1 MVSRSTAELRLLGAL
16 AQAGAAGA
24 SREQLTRAAGIGYA
38 TSGVRAVALSVDDSG
53 NFVEPNYA
61 NSLSGTYPLS
71 RYLYVY
77 VNKAPSKPMDKLTS
91 EFITFVLSKQGQ
103 EIVIKDGYFPLP
115 ADVVDEGRASLKYYS
130 AE

>member
-1 MVSRSTAELRLLGAL
+1 VQGIAADVGAV
-16 AQAGAAGA
+16 GY
-24 SREQLTRAAGIGYA
+24 SGIGYA
-38 TSGVRAVALSVDDSG
+38 TSGVRAVPLSTDDSG

-61 NSLSGTYPLS
+61 NALSGAYPLS

-115 ADVVDEGRASLKYYS
+115 ADVADEGRASLKYYS